1 MADKQLWQRL
11 VRSLWRQ
18 EISQLHNTFIVQND
32 SETVNVRVI
41 FLNDQSSTKAA
52 FSALH

>member
-11 VRSLWRQ
+11 VRYGGRRF
-18 EISQLHNTFIVQND
+18 QLHNTFIVQND

-52 FSALH
+52 FSALR